1 VQGRDRNL
9 VWRCFTGAAGRV
21 EHPDPDRHE
30 VISRYPAD
38 RELAA
43 MVSELRGIS
52 PRFTARWEHPAIARH
67 GGERKTVHN
76 PAVGALTLD
85 CDVLTVH
92 GNDLRIVVFT
102 ATPGT
107 PDADKLAVLN
117 VIGAQDFPL
126 PEATDRPSLTPFGG
140 CAMGRGADDTG
151 LRNLPLKG
159 FAANQLWCEVVA
171 LACDLLAIPSG

>member
-117 VIGAQDFPL
+117 VIGAQDFSP
-126 PEATDRPSLTPFGG
+126 TRSD
-140 CAMGRGADDTG
+140 
-151 LRNLPLKG
+151 
-159 FAANQLWCEVVA
+159 
-171 LACDLLAIPSG
+171 